1 MTEQQN
7 LDTVPQMAVDA
18 PLSVAAAGRAAGDVS
33 SVLLIRTI
41 VAAVATIVLVVA
53 AVLLFR
59 HGVRPDHF
67 PAFLSGTTST
77 VITRYSAPWIAG
89 AAGAAL
95 LAGLCFT
102 SVTVDLFRRV
112 RWQRARRRA

>member
-18 PLSVAAAGRAAGDVS
+18 PLSMAAAGRAAGDVS

-53 AVLLFR
+53 AVLAAAMSSMSSASLYIDFSTR
-59 HGVRPDHF
+59 WTWS
-67 PAFLSGTTST
+67 AFLVRTRSGNVKIFSFA
-77 VITRYSAPWIAG
+77 I
-89 AAGAAL
+89 
-95 LAGLCFT
+95 
-102 SVTVDLFRRV
+102 
-112 RWQRARRRA
+112 